1 MGHLTTVAAC
11 SLNQWALDWECNTN
25 RIIESIKLAKKAG
38 AKLRVG
44 GELEITG
51 YDCLDHFLENETYLL
66 SWEMLARILD
76 DKECYGCLLDI
87 GAPVMHRNLRLNC
100 RILALD
106 GKILLIRPKLWLA
119 NDGNYREMRYFTPWR
134 EGLCED
140 FILPRSMQPRQG
152 AVRVPIGDMI
162 LSTADTCIG
171 AETCEELFTP
181 DGPHIHMGLQGV
193 EIFTNSSASHHELR
207 KLDKRLALILEATRK
222 SGGIYIYANLKGGG
236 GDRLYYDGSS
246 MIVCNGIV
254 KAQGSQFSL
263 DDIEV
268 VTATVDLEEV
278 RAYRCSASRGLQA
291 VRSTRQ
297 YRRIDVTAYSMSL
310 QNDDFKA
317 KLTPSCPIKIHA
329 PEEEIALGPALW
341 LWDYLRRSSLAGF
354 LLPLSGGVDS
364 CATAVIVS
372 SLSRLLIDAI
382 RDGNP
387 QVISD
392 VQRIAGAY
400 EKEGWLPQ
408 STQALT
414 RNLFHTLY
422 LGMASQSSKETR
434 SRAKELSKAIGS
446 YHTDLNIDDVFNA
459 QKNIFT
465 KSTRFEPRFKVHG
478 GSIAENLALQNIQAR
493 TRMVTAYE
501 FSQLLP
507 TIRGRKGGG
516 SCLVLG
522 SANVDEALRGYYT
535 RYDCSSADLNP
546 IGGISKTDLKKFI
559 AWACTNFD
567 LPILKD
573 FLAATPTA
581 ELEPLEGG
589 YVQSDEADMGL
600 LYSDLQVM
608 GSLRKIEKMGPFSMF
623 QRLVREWTLD
633 KGMTPRE
640 VATKVKRFFHYYA
653 VNRHKMSTLTP
664 SYHAESYG
672 PDDHR
677 HDHRFL
683 VYPPLYDSLPAKK
696 IDAAVEKMEAEQI

>member
-1 MGHLTTVAAC
+1 MGHLITVAAC
-11 SLNQWALDWECNTN
+11 SLNQWALDWVGNTN

-51 YDCLDHFLENETYLL
+51 YDCLDHFLENETYLF

-76 DKECYGCLLDI
+76 E
-87 GAPVMHRNLRLNC
+87 
-100 RILALD
+100 ILALD

-119 NDGNYREMRYFTPWR
+119 NDGNYREMRYFTPWP
-134 EGLCED
+134 EGVWED
-140 FILPRSMQPRQG
+140 FILPRSMQRRQD
-152 AVRVPIGDMI
+152 AVHVPIGDMV

-181 DGPHIHMGLQGV
+181 DGPHIQMGLQGV

-207 KLDKRLALILEATRK
+207 KLDKRLTLILEATRK

-236 GDRLYYDGSS
+236 GERLYYDGSS
-246 MIVCNGIV
+246 MIVCNGTV

-263 DDIEV
+263 DDVEV

-291 VRSTRQ
+291 VRPADQ
-297 YRRIDVTAYSMSL
+297 YGRIDIHTYSMS
-310 QNDDFKA
+310 QQSDDYNA
-317 KLTPSCPIKIHA
+317 TMTPSCPIKIYS
-329 PEEEIALGPALW
+329 PEEEIALAPALW
-341 LWDYLRRSSLAGF
+341 LWDYLR
-354 LLPLSGGVDS
+354 GGIDS

-372 SLSRLLIDAI
+372 SMSRLLIEAI
-382 RDGNP
+382 GNGNA

-400 EKEGWLPQ
+400 EKEDWLPQ
-408 STQALT
+408 SAEALT

-422 LGMASQSSKETR
+422 LGMAKQSSKETR
-434 SRAKELSKAIGS
+434 RRAKELSDAIGS
-446 YHTDLNIDDVFNA
+446 YHTDLDIDDVFNA

-465 KSTRFEPRFKVHG
+465 KATGVEPKFKVHG
-478 GSIAENLALQNIQAR
+478 GSMAENLALQNIQAR

-507 TIRGRKGGG
+507 TIRNRKGGG

-535 RYDCSSADLNP
+535 RYDCSSADINP

-600 LYSDLQVM
+600 LYTDLQVM
-608 GSLRKIEKMGPFSMF
+608 GSLRKVEKMGPFSMF
-623 QRLVREWTLD
+623 QRLVREWTRD

-640 VATKVKRFFHYYA
+640 VATKVK
-653 VNRHKMSTLTP
+653 
-664 SYHAESYG
+664 AESYG

-683 VYPPLYDSLPAKK
+683 VYPPLYDSWPAKR
-696 IDAAVEKMEAEQI
+696 IDDAVEKIEAEGEKNIPNKQLDAHCMV